1 MTLRTLIT
9 DDATSVFLNTDEFA
23 ESVTYK
29 PRLFSVGDTRA
40 TSRTIS
46 AVVIRELIQVVSEDG
61 GETVLPSFEVHV
73 ANDSATGI
81 SSDELDLGG
90 DKLSFPVRDSLAASD
105 RAIVRLVTQDHGML
119 VLECR

>member
-29 PRLFSVGDTRA
+29 PRLFAAGDARA
-40 TSRTIS
+40 NRTID

-90 DKLSFPVRDSLAASD
+90 DKLSFPVRDGLDASD

>member
-1 MTLRTLIT
+1 VTLRDAIT
-9 DDATSVFLNTDEFA
+9 DDASSVFLNTDEFA

-29 PRLFSVGDTRA
+29 PRLYSVGDSRVN
-40 TSRTIS
+40 RTIN
-46 AVVIRELIQVVSEDG
+46 AVVIRELVQVVSEDG

-73 ANDSATGI
+73 ANDSTLGI
-81 SSDELDLGG
+81 SSDELDTGG
-90 DKLSFPVRDSLAASD
+90 DKISFPVRDGMVATD

>member
-1 MTLRTLIT
+1 VTLRGAIT
-9 DDATSVFLNTDEFA
+9 DDASSVFLNADEFA

-29 PRLFSVGDTRA
+29 PRLYSVGD
-40 TSRTIS
+40 SRVNRPIK
-46 AVVIRELIQVVSEDG
+46 AVVIRELVQVVSEDG

-73 ANDSATGI
+73 ANDSTLGI
-81 SSDELDLGG
+81 SSDELDTGG
-90 DKLSFPVRDSLAASD
+90 DKISFPVRDGMVATD